1 MAIESRLRELDAK
14 HRDLEA
20 RIEDAKKHPSVDW
33 TEISE
38 LKRVKLKLKE
48 ELETLRRRDMRH

>member
-48 ELETLRRRDMRH
+48 ELEVLRRRDMRH

>member
-1 MAIESRLRELDAK
+1 MAIESRLRELDSK

-20 RIEDAKKHPSVDW
+20 RIEDAKKHPSIDW
-33 TEISE
+33 TQISE

-48 ELETLRRRDMRH
+48 ELDSLRRRDARH

>member
-48 ELETLRRRDMRH
+48 ELETLRRRDFQH

>member
-48 ELETLRRRDMRH
+48 ELEGLRRREMRH

>member
-1 MAIESRLRELDAK
+1 MAIESRLRELDSR

-33 TEISE
+33 TLISE

-48 ELETLRRRDMRH
+48 ELETLRRADRRH

>member
-48 ELETLRRRDMRH
+48 ELETLRRRDLRH

>member
-48 ELETLRRRDMRH
+48 ELDILRRRDMRH

>member
-1 MAIESRLRELDAK
+1 MAIESRLRELDSK

-33 TEISE
+33 TQISE

-48 ELETLRRRDMRH
+48 QLESLRRRDRRH

>member
-48 ELETLRRRDMRH
+48 ELEGLRRRH

>member
-33 TEISE
+33 TKISE

-48 ELETLRRRDMRH
+48 ELETLRRRH